1 MKQTDTKTT
10 SRSSQD
16 LPLNPKDQEIYQQH
30 LNAVAGHWNPRTPYE
45 LFLVTRL
52 ARLEFLYDRA
62 ESIQFSLLDLEIDVN
77 SEKLAETFQS
87 IDPSGLLAVGFKS
100 LDDHSPA
107 FRNIDRH
114 LVRLSRE
121 RKRFTELLHQ
131 ARHNASAGAKNINS
145 PNEPDDH
152 DCKSA

>member
-1 MKQTDTKTT
+1 MKQPNNKTAKPAA
-10 SRSSQD
+10 RSAQD
-16 LPLNPKDQEIYQQH
+16 LPLNPKDQELYQQH
-30 LNAVAGHWNPRTPYE
+30 LNAVAGHWTPRTPYE

-62 ESIQFSLLDLEIDVN
+62 ESIQFSLLDLEIDIN

-100 LDDHSPA
+100 MDDHSPA

-114 LVRLSRE
+114 LARLSRE

-131 ARHNASAGAKNINS
+131 ARHNKEQKIKNP
-145 PNEPDDH
+145 PNEPNNNND
-152 DCKSA
+152 